1 MAGGVA
7 ARVSSEYSKPGVLM
21 LSPQFNLPLHRE
33 LVIDLFAGGG
43 GELRRGGARED
54 GCMTATSEHTA

>member
-1 MAGGVA
+1 
-7 ARVSSEYSKPGVLM
+7 M

-43 GELRRGGARED
+43 GARED

>member
-1 MAGGVA
+1 MAGGFA
-7 ARVSSEYSKPGVLM
+7 ARVPSEYSQQGVLM

-43 GELRRGGARED
+43 GARED

>member
-1 MAGGVA
+1 
-7 ARVSSEYSKPGVLM
+7 M